1 MKIYELPIS
10 QKAKFFL
17 YTLKEFGVLEMTYVQ
32 LSELLEMN
40 RVYLPAIINDLEE
53 KGLITVERGWGR
65 KPSVYKINF

>member
-17 YTLKEFGVLEMTYVQ
+17 YTLREFGVLEMTYVQ

-53 KGLITVERGWGR
+53 KGLITVERGWGEN
-65 KPSVYKINF
+65 PSVYKINF

>member
-17 YTLKEFGVLEMTYVQ
+17 YTLREFGELEMTYVQ

>member
-17 YTLKEFGVLEMTYVQ
+17 YTLREFGVLEMTYVQ